1 MQGVFVFFHT
11 KHLIITSI
19 FVIIVLIHNLTSSA
33 LKREVVYRVYDT
45 FKDDCLVDEIPSLKL
60 GAGATSIS
68 KQNFPKFKMKCEEEE
83 EDARVKEQMKEC
95 VIPTIT
101 TTGTLNEIAVIKLR
115 LNYLDQSN
123 FYHTFAMESAWWCLY
138 MAIKKLEPVYKNV
151 IIEPTGLTNLT
162 HSGAIG
168 LLKAFS
174 KFSINTTAAE
184 AAVYEVYGPS
194 VTVYHSRQLGFKL
207 PWPLWSHTHFEK
219 NLKPHHLTME
229 MAKYIIHS
237 CPKSKNN
244 IDILLIQR
252 TKSRRLLDDQTG
264 KFETIMDALSQIT
277 PNLKVV
283 DFTDNDDFCK
293 TVSLI
298 QSSKVIIGVHGA
310 GLTNLAWAKPNN
322 TVLIEILMRPGFQ
335 KVYFKSEY
343 TNMARFFGINYKY
356 FDSSKVYP
364 QLCGIYCKMVFI
376 NTTELKENIIPF
388 FSR

>member
-1 MQGVFVFFHT
+1 MMFVFFHT

-19 FVIIVLIHNLTSSA
+19 FVIIVLIHNFTSSA

-45 FKDDCLVDEIPSLKL
+45 LKDDCLVDEIPNLKL
-60 GAGATSIS
+60 GAGSTS
-68 KQNFPKFKMKCEEEE
+68 KQSFAKFKMKCEEEE
-83 EDARVKEQMKEC
+83 EEQDARVKEQLKEC

-101 TTGTLNEIAVIKLR
+101 TTTGKSNKIAVIKLR

-138 MAIKKLEPVYKNV
+138 MAIKNLEPMYRNV
-151 IIEPTGLTNLT
+151 IIEPTTTNLT

-168 LLKAFS
+168 LLKTFS
-174 KFSINTTAAE
+174 KASMNTTATKVVVVD
-184 AAVYEVYGPS
+184 VYDVYGPS
-194 VTVYHSRQLGFKL
+194 ATVYHSRQIGFKL

-219 NLKPHHLTME
+219 NLKPHNLTME
-229 MAKYIIHS
+229 MAKYIINS
-237 CPKSKNN
+237 CPKSKKK
-244 IDILLIQR
+244 IDVLLIQR

-264 KFETIMDALSQIT
+264 KFETIIESLLQLT
-277 PNLKVV
+277 PNVKVI

-310 GLTNLAWAKPNN
+310 GLTNLAWAKPS
-322 TVLIEILMRPGFQ
+322 TLVVEILMRPGFQ

-343 TNMARFFGINYKY
+343 TNMARFFGVNYKY

-364 QLCGIYCKMVFI
+364 QLCGIYCEMVFI
-376 NTTELKENIIPF
+376 NTTELKENLKSFLP
-388 FSR
+388 